1 MALTKIKGIQKTKPA
16 RQECTNLATMAEII
30 ENVNAIL
37 NPGKPKINW
46 FAPAEDAVAAVH
58 SKNGKYD
65 AETSNPAV
73 AYGGKVSDDKI
84 ENLKVVAYNG
94 NEGAIYAEGAGT
106 DVTVETAYISLA
118 GDGEGIGGPASGAS
132 VKYNAKLTI
141 RDAVINTNGRTRY
154 ATAAEEGSVLKVYDS
169 VICAHGIPYGEGY
182 ERPTA
187 LMSSPPPALEM
198 DGNTRTHCTMS
209 NSSSYFYNSK
219 IICDGWA
226 ALSTESSEGYVY
238 LEANDCD
245 IVCTKNG
252 YGAYA
257 DPGCHDYFNNCNF
270 DMARMAAILA
280 GNSDMTFN
288 DCTAKCGSYF
298 VLSHCVNGWQEE
310 VADITI
316 TGGDIHT
323 EKEAILVKSHNIL
336 IDMCDVN
343 IESEKGILVHSIVND
358 DPCATQVTD
367 DVYGV
372 NVVMTDMDVK
382 GDLLHEDTTREM
394 WVMLNSTQITGA
406 IVNANLSMDKGSKWI
421 ATKDSAVTFVTNVES
436 AQIDA
441 LPGVTITAV
450 GAEAGEYELASG
462 GKLIITALS

>member
-1 MALTKIKGIQKTKPA
+1 MELTKIKGIQKVKPG
-16 RQECTNLATMAEII
+16 RKECTNLASMAEII
-30 ENVNAIL
+30 EGVNAVL

-58 SKNGKYD
+58 IKNGKYD
-65 AETSNPAV
+65 PDTSNPAV
-73 AYGGKVSDDKI
+73 AYGGMVSDDHI
-84 ENLKVVAYNG
+84 ENLKVVAYAG

-106 DVTVETAYISLA
+106 DVTVDTAYISLA
-118 GDGEGIGGPASGAS
+118 GNGTGIGGPASGAAA
-132 VKYNAKLTI
+132 KYNAKLTI
-141 RDAVINTNGRTRY
+141 RDAVIDTNGRTRY

-169 VICAHGIPYGEGY
+169 VICAHGIPYGEGI
-182 ERPTA
+182 EPPTE
-187 LMSSPPPALEM
+187 LMSTPPAALEM

-245 IVCTKNG
+245 IVCTKSG

-257 DPGCHDYFNNCNF
+257 DPECHDFFNNCNF
-270 DMARMAAILA
+270 DMSCMAAIIA

-288 DCTAKCGSYF
+288 DCTAECGSYF
-298 VLSHCVNGWQEE
+298 ALSHCVNGWQEE
-310 VADITI
+310 VADLTI

-323 EKEAILVKSHNIL
+323 EKECVLVKSHNML
-336 IDMCDVN
+336 VDLCDVHM
-343 IESEKGILVHSIVND
+343 ESEKGILVHSIVND
-358 DPCATQVTD
+358 DPCATKVTEE
-367 DVYGV
+367 VYGV

-382 GDLLHEDTTREM
+382 GDILHEDNTREM
-394 WVMLNSTQITGA
+394 WVMLNSTQLAGA
-406 IVNANLSMDKGSKWI
+406 IVNANLALDKGSKWT
-421 ATKDSAVTFVTNVES
+421 ATADSVVTFVTDVDP

-441 LPGVTITAV
+441 TEGVTITAK
-450 GAEAGEYELASG
+450 GAEAAEYTLPG
-462 GKLIITALS
+462 GGRLVVEA